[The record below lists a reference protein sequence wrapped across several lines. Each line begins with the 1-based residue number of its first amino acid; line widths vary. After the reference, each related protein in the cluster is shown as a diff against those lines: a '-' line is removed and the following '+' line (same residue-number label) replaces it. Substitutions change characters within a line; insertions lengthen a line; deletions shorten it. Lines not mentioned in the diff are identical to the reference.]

1 MKDSTIA
8 IVGPPDDLV
17 PQDDEGLLAF
27 INTLRLSV
35 KAKVSAEQQR
45 GLPLSEIVVQVR
57 EMVRIA
63 ERDTEQPKSFPAHAF
78 RAISRQAV
86 AWCMES
92 YRPLIVGAG
101 GDLSAPRHDV
111 NAKALPLTLTSTAG
125 SASRLPAQSPNSRG
139 IP

>member
-8 IVGPPDDLV
+8 IVGPPDDFV
-17 PQDDEGLLAF
+17 PQDERLLAF
-27 INTLRLSV
+27 TNTLCLSV
-35 KAKVSAEQQR
+35 KAKVAAEQQR

-63 ERDTEQPKSFPAHAF
+63 ERDTQQPKSFPAHAF

-86 AWCMES
+86 AWCIEA

-101 GDLSAPRHDV
+101 VDLSAPRHDIT
-111 NAKALPLTLTSTAG
+111 AKAVPLTLPSTGG
-125 SASRLPAQSPNSRG
+125 SAGRLPAQSPNSRG